1 MDASFVACTR
11 MRNSEP
17 KPKKKVS
24 YLRIMTEQPV
34 LRKKLLYALFITLL
48 YLLGRTIPIPWIQAK
63 TSQDIGDLR
72 SFLAMTY
79 GAAGDINSIFMLG
92 YLPWMTASIIIQL
105 LTLTSGEK
113 QSRLSQTRIRR
124 ITAGL
129 SLFIALLQDV
139 LLSHRLSYRTDLG
152 VSLALERL
160 LTLLVLLAGSY
171 TVVWLGDIN
180 AKRSIGGANLII
192 MINILD
198 SLRLQLVRS
207 YQGFAPK
214 ERSGALILS
223 AGYVLF
229 AIFLTIL
236 LDRSE
241 IRLYVQRVLIDSE
254 LAQKDYIA
262 IRLNPVGTIAVMYG
276 MAFFAFPLY
285 LCEFLE
291 EFFPESRALQA
302 VITGLR
308 LNSREGVIWFLIT
321 LIGLTVMLA
330 FLYINPKDIAE
341 QLQKSGDYI
350 AGFPPG
356 RETMRML
363 RRQIVFAGVTGG
375 TAVSLCVSFP
385 LFLRVALAS
394 TNPIFMLLIS
404 IMILTG
410 IVLQFLDELISEIDV
425 NRYDALL

>member
-1 MDASFVACTR
+1 M
-11 MRNSEP
+11 
-17 KPKKKVS
+17 
-24 YLRIMTEQPV
+24 
-34 LRKKLLYALFITLL
+34 
-48 YLLGRTIPIPWIQAK
+48 
-63 TSQDIGDLR
+63 
-72 SFLAMTY
+72 
-79 GAAGDINSIFMLG
+79 
-92 YLPWMTASIIIQL
+92 
-105 LTLTSGEK
+105 
-113 QSRLSQTRIRR
+113 
-124 ITAGL
+124 
-129 SLFIALLQDV
+129 
-139 LLSHRLSYRTDLG
+139 
-152 VSLALERL
+152 
-160 LTLLVLLAGSY
+160 
-171 TVVWLGDIN
+171 VWLGDIN
-180 AKRSIGGANLII
+180 TKRSIGGANLII

-198 SLRLQLVRS
+198 SLRLQLIRS

-262 IRLNPVGTIAVMYG
+262 PVGTIAVMYG